1 MPHARFAFIFVAA
14 LIAAALTIWLLS
26 LGGPTFIL
34 AALPAFL
41 LAALA
46 LRTLRQ

>member
-1 MPHARFAFIFVAA
+1 MPHARFAFIFV
-14 LIAAALTIWLLS
+14 AAALTIWLLS